1 MLSQFK
7 KSAKLL
13 FIAFVLSAPLTI
25 AAQKLEKPVIDS
37 FLNDTTYFTTT
48 EWIASNGFWSLTVKN
63 ANFYLSKKNGVIFG
77 HISATVTAADYKR
90 FHVTAGNQILFKL
103 ADKSLVTFSAYEDEK
118 AKHEGI
124 GLTESWT
131 AYIPFSVVKNDIQ
144 RILASPVTA
153 IRIQTD
159 GMNYDYDI
167 KPKDAAKLTKMFQL
181 ILDAK

>member
-63 ANFYLSKKNGVIFG
+63 LNFYLSKKNGSIFG
-77 HISATVTAADYKR
+77 HISVDVTAADYNR
-90 FHVTAGNQILFKL
+90 FQINKDNQILFKL
-103 ADKSLVTFSAYEDEK
+103 GDGSLITFLS
-118 AKHEGI
+118 
-124 GLTESWT
+124 
-131 AYIPFSVVKNDIQ
+131 
-144 RILASPVTA
+144 
-153 IRIQTD
+153 
-159 GMNYDYDI
+159 YDN
-167 KPKDAAKLTKMFQL
+167 
-181 ILDAK
+181 